1 MAGQGFPD
9 GLRCASSVSSHRDP
23 VTYKPDWS
31 DLLYHHHAQAGAQ
44 AHRSQPTHSPG
55 HNSTAGSALPAS
67 SPAPASRLPPGRPG
81 TGADKYL
88 TVLLDD
94 FIAEGRDADDRD
106 EQMLDSLDSEQSRHT
121 DTCQTLSTSQ
131 ATTTT
136 SSLDGKMDD
145 GLDTDPDLN
154 GLSKSVRLREKNKQA
169 QRRHRQKQ
177 KVWLS
182 L

>member
-1 MAGQGFPD
+1 MAGQGFHD
-9 GLRCASSVSSHRDP
+9 GLRSSSSVSSYREPGTH
-23 VTYKPDWS
+23 KPDWS

-44 AHRSQPTHSPG
+44 GHRSQLTHSPG
-55 HNSTAGSALPAS
+55 HNSTSGSALPAS
-67 SPAPASRLPPGRPG
+67 GPSPASRLPSGRPG
-81 TGADKYL
+81 SGADKYL

-121 DTCQTLSTSQ
+121 DHGHALSTSQ

-154 GLSKSVRLREKNKQA
+154 GLDKSVRLREKNKQA

-177 KVWLS
+177 KVLPPA
-182 L
+182 